1 MLNNIQHLFFKK
13 KASHMNKDT
22 RKRVI
27 DLIPEQQTCTQ
38 KNKRDCNVDD
48 IIPDSQDDNDKK
60 ISKLSQPP
68 TILLK
73 MESHYI
79 FFSDEIL
86 PAALQDLVT
95 TAIEECMALDLLT
108 YDHKGPRGTN
118 NRGSGVFSDKVPGF
132 YYANEQHASQRL
144 RKLAPV
150 LEGVNA
156 LKRTSFNAIVVQH
169 YRGPLDCIGQH
180 SHAPTCS
187 AKDDQGVAM
196 IATGVERDFVIMRKS
211 QTEKGDEQERAAVR
225 YVFPSKHMH
234 LYHMSPGFQ
243 KYYTH
248 GKPRRA
254 AVRGSHVTLTF
265 RFHDNT

>member
-1 MLNNIQHLFFKK
+1 LLPIGEMLLN
-13 KASHMNKDT
+13 T
-22 RKRVI
+22 RKRENDPLPTQQQKHGKKAKQVI
-27 DLIPEQQTCTQ
+27 GDEAY
-38 KNKRDCNVDD
+38 
-48 IIPDSQDDNDKK
+48 DDNDTKHGPSEVRK
-60 ISKLSQPP
+60 AAI
-68 TILLK
+68 ILMSMASDK
-73 MESHYI
+73 I
-79 FFSDEIL
+79 FFSEEVI
-86 PAALQDLVT
+86 PTTLQDKVT
-95 TAIEECMALDLLT
+95 TAIEECMALNLLT

-144 RKLAPV
+144 GKFAPV
-150 LEGVNA
+150 VEAVNA

-180 SHAPTCS
+180 SDAPTCS

-254 AVRGSHVTLTF
+254 GVRGSHVTLTF
-265 RFHDNT
+265 RFHDNK